1 MAKHPTKFIASI
13 EKDEIGNIQ
22 KIAQTLESKGC
33 KITNVL
39 SFTGVICG
47 ETDGDESSLQDL
59 KVKGIKHIEE
69 DGDVKAFGG

>member
-13 EKDEIGNIQ
+13 EENELNNIQ
-22 KIAQTLESKGC
+22 NIAQALEGKGC
-33 KITNVL
+33 KITNIL

-47 ETDGDESSLQDL
+47 ETEGDESSLQEL

-69 DGDVKAFGG
+69 DGEVEAFGG